1 MMSDYDLGSEPTMSK
16 LECDLLDVCLVRSAE
31 RHSHLCPR
39 QVLGVRIGLYALRLL
54 GLEHE
59 RKDKQL
65 FVFMETDGCAA
76 DGVEVATNCSVG
88 RRTMRMVDYGR
99 VAATFVDQAS
109 GRAIRLSPRHDVR
122 EASGRYM
129 PDAKTRWLA
138 YLEAYKLIPSREL
151 VAVQPVEL
159 TVSLRAIISK
169 AGIRVN
175 CEACGE
181 EIFNGREVRRQDKA
195 LCRACAGES
204 YYTPSA
210 QPHVLRRPTC
220 ASMAL
225 AVAD

>member
-1 MMSDYDLGSEPTMSK
+1 MKSEYDLGSEPTMSK
-16 LECDLLDVCLVRSAE
+16 LECDLLDICLERSAE

-59 RKDKQL
+59 RKDKKL

-76 DGVEVATNCSVG
+76 DGVAVATNCSVG

-109 GRAIRLSPRHDVR
+109 DRAIRLSPHHDVR

-151 VAVQPVEL
+151 ISVQPVEL

-169 AGIRVN
+169 AGLRVN
-175 CEACGE
+175 CEVCGE
-181 EIFNGREVRRQDKA
+181 EIFNGREVWRQNRL
-195 LCRACAGES
+195 LCRSCAGES
-204 YYTPSA
+204 YYRVQPSILQRQIPA
-210 QPHVLRRPTC
+210 AMVS
-220 ASMAL
+220 AMA
-225 AVAD
+225 D